1 MFAPILFSIMALVIP
16 LLILRSFSQKHK
28 IYLAGIIIAHLIM
41 MYLLHFRLVKQ
52 TGYPIV
58 VDIHNDCQ
66 TYFDNTR
73 RFSSRAPFGVGL
85 LDAREA
91 AEGSNHFGYQ
101 YVLAVMWTISS
112 HPALAVR
119 LFKTMLFFVGLSF
132 VTLVWR
138 RNYGARLAFGGCI
151 FLGLFF
157 TPAFYYNYRNLK
169 DGLIL
174 ALFLFIMA
182 LLDTLIQPRTSP
194 YRIES
199 KFKVLL
205 GWLAV
210 IILLYFLS
218 TLRMYIPAIIVVA
231 LILHTVMSL
240 RIEMQRRLALIMV
253 LSVIIYIAF
262 ASAFM
267 QNMMEMGGVSRIS
280 LTTFLSMRTILQAFL
295 SPIPWGTITYYEPMN
310 VFFYSIYWLLLPFA
324 LYCLIRHLISNLD
337 WHFFLYLMITYTVG
351 VVIGDPPRKR
361 LIVYPVLVMWAISH
375 LAYRRSMQAAQQ
387 EFEYQIN
394 EQQLLYNSEYY
405 REGER

>member
-1 MFAPILFSIMALVIP
+1 MFVPILFSIMALVIP
-16 LLILRSFSQKHK
+16 LVILRSFSQRHK
-28 IYLAGIIIAHLIM
+28 IYLVGIIIGHLIM
-41 MYLLHFRLVKQ
+41 MYVLHFRLVKQ

-58 VDIHNDCQ
+58 VDIHSDCQ
-66 TYFDNTR
+66 KYFDNTR
-73 RFSSRAPFGVGL
+73 HFSGRAPFEVGL
-85 LDAREA
+85 LDARDA
-91 AEGSNHFGYQ
+91 AEGSNHFGYH

-119 LFKTMLFFVGLSF
+119 LFKTLLFFAGLSC
-132 VTLVWR
+132 VTRVWR
-138 RNYGARLAFGGCI
+138 RHYGESLAFGGCV

-182 LLDTLIQPRTSP
+182 LLDTLIQSRTSSS
-194 YRIES
+194 RIQS
-199 KFKVLL
+199 KNKVIF
-205 GWLAV
+205 GWSAV
-210 IILLYFLS
+210 LVLLYFLS

-240 RIEMQRRLALIMV
+240 RIEMQKRLALIMV
-253 LSVIIYIAF
+253 ISSIVFIGF
-262 ASAFM
+262 TTTFM
-267 QNMMEMGGVSRIS
+267 QNMMEMGGASRIS
-280 LTTFLSMRTILQAFL
+280 LTAFLSLRTILQAFL
-295 SPIPWGTITYYEPMN
+295 SPIPWGMITYYEPMN

-324 LYCLIRHLISNLD
+324 LYCLIRHLISSFD

-361 LIVYPVLVMWAISH
+361 LIVYPILVMWVLAH

-387 EFEYQIN
+387 EFEYQID

-405 REGER
+405 REGEC